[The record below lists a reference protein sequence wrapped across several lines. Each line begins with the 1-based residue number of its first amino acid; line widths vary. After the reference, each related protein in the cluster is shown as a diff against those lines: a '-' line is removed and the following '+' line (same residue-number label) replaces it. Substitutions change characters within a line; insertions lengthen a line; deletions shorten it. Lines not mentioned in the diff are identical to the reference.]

1 MNIAI
6 LLIALVGFVILSSS
20 SAFAVVMMSGGGI
33 VGGVGGDATASDQ
46 PIGAPSDEKNESIPS
61 LTEFTPDGCVV
72 FADNS
77 DGTGGIENNT
87 FCLRNGH
94 TSYQINN
101 FKTRGFNDKISS
113 IGVGRGVGVTVYED
127 ANFKG
132 ASHTIKGPMF
142 EDIADTWRNEKTSL
156 SYNDRASSMKMY
168 VL

>member
-6 LLIALVGFVILSSS
+6 LLIVLVGVVVLSSS
-20 SAFAVVMMSGGGI
+20 STFSVVMMSGGI
-33 VGGVGGDATASDQ
+33 VGDVGGDATASDQ
-46 PIGAPSDEKNESIPS
+46 LIGVTSDEKNENIPS

-87 FCLRNGH
+87 FCLDNGH
-94 TSYQINN
+94 TSFQINN

-113 IGVGRGVGVTVYED
+113 IGVGRGVGMTVYEH

-132 ASHTIKGPMF
+132 ASHTIEGPMF
-142 EDIADTWRNEKTSL
+142 EDIADTWRNDK
-156 SYNDRASSMKMY
+156 ASSMKMY

>member
-6 LLIALVGFVILSSS
+6 LLIALIGFVILSSS
-20 SAFAVVMMSGGGI
+20 SAFAAVMMSGGI
-33 VGGVGGDATASDQ
+33 VGDVGDATASDQ
-46 PIGAPSDEKNESIPS
+46 LIGVTSDEKNENIPS

-87 FCLRNGH
+87 FCLKNGH
-94 TSYQINN
+94 TAYQINN

-113 IGVGRGVGVTVYED
+113 IGVGRGVGVTVYEH

-132 ASHTIKGPMF
+132 ASHTMIGPLF
-142 EDIADTWRNEKTSL
+142 EDIADTWRTENSSL
-156 SYNDRASSMKMY
+156 SYNDKASSMKMY

>member
-6 LLIALVGFVILSSS
+6 LLIVLVGVVVLSSS
-20 SAFAVVMMSGGGI
+20 STFSVVMMSGGI
-33 VGGVGGDATASDQ
+33 VGDVGGDATASDQ
-46 PIGAPSDEKNESIPS
+46 LIGVTSDEKNENIPS

-77 DGTGGIENNT
+77 DGTGGLENNT
-87 FCLRNGH
+87 FCLDNGH
-94 TSYQINN
+94 TSFQINN

-113 IGVGRGVGVTVYED
+113 IGVGRGVGMTVYEH

-132 ASHTIKGPMF
+132 ASHTIEGPMF
-142 EDIADTWRNEKTSL
+142 EDIADTWRNDK
-156 SYNDRASSMKMY
+156 ASSMKMY

>member
-6 LLIALVGFVILSSS
+6 LLIALIGFVILSSS
-20 SAFAVVMMSGGGI
+20 SAFAVMMSGGI
-33 VGGVGGDATASDQ
+33 VGDVGDATASDQ
-46 PIGAPSDEKNESIPS
+46 LIGVTSDENNENIPS

-87 FCLRNGH
+87 FCLQNGH
-94 TSYQINN
+94 TAYQINN

-113 IGVGRGVGVTVYED
+113 IGVGRGVGVTVYEHAD
-127 ANFKG
+127 FKG
-132 ASHTIKGPMF
+132 ASHTINGPMF
-142 EDIADTWRNEKTSL
+142 EDIADTWRNENTSL
-156 SYNDRASSMKMY
+156 SYNDKASSMKMY

>member
-6 LLIALVGFVILSSS
+6 LLIALIGFVILSSS
-20 SAFAVVMMSGGGI
+20 SAFAAVMMSGGI
-33 VGGVGGDATASDQ
+33 VGDVGDATASDQ
-46 PIGAPSDEKNESIPS
+46 LIGVTSDENNENIPS

-87 FCLRNGH
+87 FCLKNGH
-94 TSYQINN
+94 TTYQINN

-113 IGVGRGVGVTVYED
+113 IGVGRGVGVTVYEHAD
-127 ANFKG
+127 FKG
-132 ASHTIKGPMF
+132 ASHTINGPMF
-142 EDIADTWRNEKTSL
+142 EDIADTWRNENTSL
-156 SYNDRASSMKMY
+156 SYNDKASSMKMY

>member
-6 LLIALVGFVILSSS
+6 LLIALIGFVILSSS
-20 SAFAVVMMSGGGI
+20 SAFAAVMMSGGI
-33 VGGVGGDATASDQ
+33 VGDVGDATASDQ
-46 PIGAPSDEKNESIPS
+46 LIGVTSDENNENIPS

-87 FCLRNGH
+87 FCLQNGH
-94 TSYQINN
+94 TAYQINN

-113 IGVGRGVGVTVYED
+113 IGVGRGVGVTVYEHAD
-127 ANFKG
+127 FKG
-132 ASHTIKGPMF
+132 ASHTINGPMF
-142 EDIADTWRNEKTSL
+142 EDIADTWRNENTSL
-156 SYNDRASSMKMY
+156 SYNDKASSMKMY

>member
-6 LLIALVGFVILSSS
+6 LLIALIGFVILSSS
-20 SAFAVVMMSGGGI
+20 SAFAVVMMSGGI
-33 VGGVGGDATASDQ
+33 VGDVGGDATASDQ
-46 PIGAPSDEKNESIPS
+46 LIGVASDEKNENIPS

-87 FCLRNGH
+87 FCLKNGH
-94 TSYQINN
+94 TSFQINN

-113 IGVGRGVGVTVYED
+113 IGVGRGVGMTVYEH

-142 EDIADTWRNEKTSL
+142 EDIADTWRNDK
-156 SYNDRASSMKMY
+156 ASSMKMY